1 MSVKEAVSLFQ
12 THQRRTC
19 KPRTTLC
26 YHHPLSLFCNSSA
39 TEN

>member
-1 MSVKEAVSLFQ
+1 MTVKEAVRLFQ

-26 YHHPLSLFCNSSA
+26 YRHPLSLFCISSVA
-39 TEN
+39 GN